1 MLNLDD
7 NSITDIS
14 DLSDIEEINTLS
26 LENNSISDL
35 SGLPNLSG
43 VTNLY
48 LRKNQI
54 TDISPLLDSNR
65 QFDSGSVYL
74 EGNPLSDTSIN
85 THIPALKA
93 NGVTVHFPNRKLR
106 IVSGNNQTG
115 LVSTT
120 LPFPLVVEVL
130 DLSDN
135 PAPGVALGFQV
146 VEGSASIDGV
156 DGLADSTV

>member
-43 VTNLY
+43 VTILY

-93 NGVTVHFPNRKLR
+93 M
-106 IVSGNNQTG
+106 
-115 LVSTT
+115 
-120 LPFPLVVEVL
+120 VL
-130 DLSDN
+130 LFISPTEN
-135 PAPGVALGFQV
+135 
-146 VEGSASIDGV
+146 
-156 DGLADSTV
+156 